1 MSQWL
6 PCKRRDFIR
15 KLHTLGFNGP
25 FIGRRHHFMVYKE
38 HRLAI
43 PLNREYSI
51 PQLKMMIQE
60 VESILDRKITVDE
73 WNNIK

>member
-1 MSQWL
+1 
-6 PCKRRDFIR
+6 
-15 KLHTLGFNGP
+15 
-25 FIGRRHHFMVYKE
+25 MVYKE

-43 PLNREYSI
+43 PSNREYSI

-60 VESILDRKITVDE
+60 VGSILDRKIATDE